1 MAQSTAR
8 VPLRRVTLRRRLYAR
23 ECDGAA
29 GVPPAAAAHRG
40 RHRGAPRPRAAPGR
54 AAGGSPR
61 AGSDAEAGS
70 DPVSAQA
77 PLFASAV
84 TASLQG
90 SSEPSRLAQFDLG
103 VGYRA
108 VGLALTKLPTS
119 VTNLESSGDRL
130 SRLQTSASGN
140 DSLRSAT
147 FNITTPSGHRQRA
160 VSRTKPTP
168 MP

>member
-1 MAQSTAR
+1 MKGTDGLPILAHGAVEQQESLFDGVYTRASATVRPVFRRLPPPTEADIAALRAR
-8 VPLRRVTLRRRLYAR
+8 VQRRVERLVVR
-23 ECDGAA
+23 
-29 GVPPAAAAHRG
+29 RG
-40 RHRGAPRPRAAPGR
+40 R
-54 AAGGSPR
+54 
-61 AGSDAEAGS
+61 GSDAEAGS
-70 DPVSAQA
+70 D
-77 PLFASAV
+77 LFASAV

-90 SSEPSRLAQFDLG
+90 SSEPSRLAHFDLG

-108 VGLALTKLPTS
+108 VGLALTKIPTS

-130 SRLQTSASGN
+130 SRLLTSASGN